1 MNWHNNLLAVGAE
14 TGYLVVLNVNGNLKW
29 KYRAGSWVRCVAWS
43 NNNLLVAGGL
53 DNYVY
58 VFDANGN
65 LKWKYRGYKL
75 DVGIYIFVFA
85 CLFIGWRM
93 YRWMRKDKEAAILK
107 RLLED

>member
-1 MNWHNNLLAVGAE
+1 M
-14 TGYLVVLNVNGNLKW
+14 LVAGGLDNYVYVFDANGNLKW
-29 KYRAGSWVRCVAWS
+29 RYETGGWVRCVAWS
-43 NNNLLVAGGL
+43 NNNLLAAGSDDG
-53 DNYVY
+53 YVY